1 VPFTSPR
8 PRRLP
13 TRSARRDDSPALTG
27 TTPRRRGAVRTSLQV
42 VGVGALGLAVG
53 VGATLAVNGLRGG
66 GDPVASVQRLDLPA
80 TPAAAAAAGGKGA
93 DEARPVVAGTARAAV
108 QRFLK
113 ATARQDFTGAYRLL
127 DAAGRKRY
135 PSAARWTRAQ
145 ADRTAITGVRVGA
158 ARPAGRRTTDVT
170 VQLTHP
176 AAIDPFAGLVPA
188 RTVEVWRARSE
199 DGGWRV
205 AADPVSVRA
214 DLPSDQ
220 RAPDAVT
227 AWVQRLVGCDL
238 QGATALQV
246 GADLYGPADLAE
258 APCKQRGRWTV
269 GAPRRFDEAAEPE
282 AYVAAFGPDVSS
294 WARLVPVQGPG
305 TRFHVVVGPLGDA
318 WRVLGTDPV
327 QQTR

>member
-1 VPFTSPR
+1 VPFLPSR
-8 PRRLP
+8 PRRLM
-13 TRSARRDDSPALTG
+13 
-27 TTPRRRGAVRTSLQV
+27 QV

-53 VGATLAVNGLRGG
+53 VGATLAVGGLRGG

-80 TPAAAAAAGGKGA
+80 TPATTAPASTGA
-93 DEARPVVAGTARAAV
+93 DQASPVVAGTARAAV

-113 ATARQDFTGAYRLL
+113 ATARQDFTAAYRLL

-158 ARPAGRRTTDVT
+158 AKPAGRRTVDVT
-170 VQLTHP
+170 VRLTHP

-199 DGGWRV
+199 GGGWRV

-214 DLPSDQ
+214 ELPSDR

-227 AWVQRLVGCDL
+227 AWVQRLVGCDR
-238 QGATALQV
+238 QGAAGLQA

-258 APCKQRGRWTV
+258 APCRQRGRWTV
-269 GAPRRFDEAAEPE
+269 GGPLRFDEAAEPQG
-282 AYVAAFGPDVSS
+282 YVAAFGPDVSS
-294 WARLVPVQGPG
+294 WARLVPVQGPD

-327 QQTR
+327 QPAK

>member
-1 VPFTSPR
+1 MPFLPSR
-8 PRRLP
+8 PGRL
-13 TRSARRDDSPALTG
+13 
-27 TTPRRRGAVRTSLQV
+27 VHV

-53 VGATLAVNGLRGG
+53 IGATLAVNGLRGG

-113 ATARQDFTGAYRLL
+113 ATAREDFAGAYRLL
-127 DAAGRKRY
+127 GAAGRKRY

-145 ADRTAITGVRVGA
+145 ADRTAITGVRVGTA
-158 ARPAGRRTTDVT
+158 KPAGRRTTDVT
-170 VQLTHP
+170 VRLTHP
-176 AAIDPFAGLVPA
+176 PAIDPFAGLVPA

-199 DGGWRV
+199 GGGWRV

-214 DLPSDQ
+214 ELPSDR

-258 APCKQRGRWTV
+258 APCRQRGRWTV
-269 GAPRRFDEAAEPE
+269 GGPQRFDEAAEPE
-282 AYVAAFGPDVSS
+282 AYVAAFGPDVGS

-327 QQTR
+327 QPAK

>member
-1 VPFTSPR
+1 MPFTSPR

-199 DGGWRV
+199 GGGWRV

-227 AWVQRLVGCDL
+227 AWVQRLIGCDREGAADL
-238 QGATALQV
+238 QAGT
-246 GADLYGPADLAE
+246 DLYGPADLAE

-269 GAPRRFDEAAEPE
+269 AAPQSFDAAVEPE
-282 AYVAAFGPDVSS
+282 TYVAAFGPEVGS
-294 WARLVPVQGPG
+294 WARLVPIQGPG
-305 TRFHVVVGPLGDA
+305 TSFHVVVGPLGDA

-327 QQTR
+327 HQTR

>member
-1 VPFTSPR
+1 VPFPSPR
-8 PRRLP
+8 PGRLT
-13 TRSARRDDSPALTG
+13 TRFARRSHSQTAKR
-27 TTPRRRGAVRTSLQV
+27 TTPGRRGAARTSLHV

-53 VGATLAVNGLRGG
+53 IGATLAVNGLRGG
-66 GDPVASVQRLDLPA
+66 GDPVASVQRLDVPA
-80 TPAAAAAAGGKGA
+80 TPAATRPAGEGAAGK
-93 DEARPVVAGTARAAV
+93 PVVAGTARAAV
-108 QRFLK
+108 QRFLR

-127 DAAGRKRY
+127 DEASRKRY

-145 ADRTAITGVRVGA
+145 ADRTVVTGVRVGA
-158 ARPAGRRTTDVT
+158 ARPAGRRVTDVI
-170 VQLTHP
+170 VELTHP

-227 AWVQRLVGCDL
+227 AWVQRLIGCDR
-238 QGATALQV
+238 QGAAALQA
-246 GADLYGPADLAE
+246 GAELYGPADLAE

-269 GAPRRFDEAAEPE
+269 AAPRRLEEAAEPE
-282 AYVAAFGPDVSS
+282 AYVAAFGPEVGS
-294 WARLVPVQGPG
+294 WARLVPVQGPDA
-305 TRFHVVVGPLGDA
+305 RFHVVVGPLGDA
-318 WRVLGTDPV
+318 WRVLGTDPA

>member
-1 VPFTSPR
+1 VPFLPAR
-8 PRRLP
+8 PGRLVHV
-13 TRSARRDDSPALTG
+13 L
-27 TTPRRRGAVRTSLQV
+27 
-42 VGVGALGLAVG
+42 GVGALGLAVG
-53 VGATLAVNGLRGG
+53 VGATLAVGGLRGG

-80 TPAAAAAAGGKGA
+80 TPATTAPASKGT
-93 DEARPVVAGTARAAV
+93 DEVRPVVAGTARAAV

-113 ATARQDFTGAYRLL
+113 ATARQDFTAAYRLL

-158 ARPAGRRTTDVT
+158 AKPAGKPEGQVMDVT
-170 VQLTHP
+170 VRLAHP

-188 RTVEVWRARSE
+188 RTVEVWRARSQG
-199 DGGWRV
+199 GGWRV

-214 DLPSDQ
+214 ELPSDQ

-227 AWVQRLVGCDL
+227 AWVQRLIGCDR

-269 GAPRRFDEAAEPE
+269 AGPLGFDEAAEPE

-327 QQTR
+327 QQAK

>member
-1 VPFTSPR
+1 VPFLPSR
-8 PRRLP
+8 PRRVVQL
-13 TRSARRDDSPALTG
+13 
-27 TTPRRRGAVRTSLQV
+27 
-42 VGVGALGLAVG
+42 VGVGVLGLAVG
-53 VGATLAVNGLRGG
+53 IGATLAVGGLRGG
-66 GDPVASVQRLDLPA
+66 GDPAASVQRLDLPA
-80 TPAAAAAAGGKGA
+80 TPATTAPATTATDRAA
-93 DEARPVVAGTARAAV
+93 PVVAGTAGAAV
-108 QRFLK
+108 QRFLQ
-113 ATARQDFTGAYRLL
+113 ATARQDFTAAYRLL
-127 DAAGRKRY
+127 DAAGRRRY

-158 ARPAGRRTTDVT
+158 ARPAGRRTMDVT
-170 VQLTHP
+170 VRLTHP
-176 AAIDPFAGLVPA
+176 AAIDPFSGLVPA

-199 DGGWRV
+199 GGGWRV

-214 DLPSDQ
+214 ELPSDQ

-227 AWVQRLVGCDL
+227 AWVQRLVGCDR

-269 GAPRRFDEAAEPE
+269 GGPRRFDEATEPQG
-282 AYVAAFGPDVSS
+282 YVAAFGPDVGA
-294 WARLVPVQGPG
+294 WARLVPVQGPD

-327 QQTR
+327 QQAK